1 MQNIL
6 AVVQIILGVLLVIV
20 VMLQQSG
27 SGLGAGFGGS
37 GTVFT
42 TKRGVD
48 KILFQATI
56 AISILFFAT
65 ALAGILI

>member
-6 AVVQIILGVLLVIV
+6 SVLQIILGILLVTVVLL
-20 VMLQQSG
+20 QNSG

-37 GTVFT
+37 STVFT

-56 AISILFFAT
+56 AISILFFAV
-65 ALAGILI
+65 AIASILV

>member
-6 AVVQIILGVLLVIV
+6 SVVQIILGVLLIV
-20 VMLQQSG
+20 TILLQNSG

-37 GTVFT
+37 STVFT

-56 AISILFFAT
+56 AISLLFFAV
-65 ALAGILI
+65 ALASVLI

>member
-6 AVVQIILGVLLVIV
+6 SVVQIILGVLLVV
-20 VMLQQSG
+20 VIMLQQSG

-37 GTVFT
+37 SSVFT

-56 AISILFFAT
+56 VISILFFAI